1 MAKKQDTSNQPV
13 RLVDIASK
21 AGVSRT
27 TVASVILQSAG
38 SNVRVSKE
46 TAERI
51 LKVASELGYRPNA
64 MAQRLAGK
72 QSKIIGTIIDTY
84 APAPSYRQLSE
95 MERFADENGYRVMI
109 GQSHG
114 ELDKIKAYA
123 SDFMANRIDG
133 VLCISHDY
141 PEIGKKIAKTFLQ
154 FPNVVFLG
162 KPQIQ
167 QENAC
172 WVSIDHRIATQQ
184 LVEHLLKT
192 GRKRIALCIGQSNHR
207 STHERRNGY
216 KDALKA
222 GSIKYNIN
230 LDWDW
235 DQQVYDHKG
244 QLDSAK
250 LSQYLPAMIKEHD
263 VDAIVAAN
271 DTHAVHLIRVL
282 MQQGYDV
289 PNDVAVTGYD
299 NLPLTDIISPSITT
313 VDLCERELT
322 RTAMQMLIA
331 KINDQS
337 LPDSLNHKLIT
348 PRIIV
353 RDSA

>member
-13 RLVDIASK
+13 RLVDIAAK

-51 LKVASELGYRPNA
+51 LKVATELGYRPNA

-167 QENAC
+167 QSTAS
-172 WVSIDHRIATQQ
+172 WVCLDHRVATQH
-184 LVEHLLKT
+184 LVEHLINT
-192 GRKRIALCIGQSNHR
+192 GRKRIALCIGHGNHR
-207 STHERRNGY
+207 STQDRRKGY

-222 GSIKYNIN
+222 NNIKYDTN
-230 LDWDW
+230 LDLAWAEQVHD
-235 DQQVYDHKG
+235 DQGK
-244 QLDSAK
+244 LDSDK
-250 LSQYLPAMIKEHD
+250 LSRHLSAMIEDHAI
-263 VDAIVAAN
+263 DAIVSNN
-271 DTHAVHLIRVL
+271 DTYAVHIIRVL
-282 MQQGYDV
+282 TQLGYIV
-289 PNDVAVTGYD
+289 PKDIAVTGYD

-331 KINDQS
+331 KINDQP
-337 LPDSLNHKLIT
+337 LPESLNHQLIT